1 MLIGCIFLY
10 NLLGWAGLFGVAA
23 SIAFLPLN
31 HFASTAFATTQR
43 RLMAARDRRVSLMS
57 EVLSSVRMIKFMAW
71 ERSFE
76 SRINGVREQEL
87 RAQKQ
92 QFALEVVFDLLWA
105 ISPVVCIV
113 VAFFLCKCL
122 GSN

>member
-1 MLIGCIFLY
+1 
-10 NLLGWAGLFGVAA
+10 
-23 SIAFLPLN
+23 
-31 HFASTAFATTQR
+31 
-43 RLMAARDRRVSLMS
+43 MAARDRRVSLMS

-76 SRINGVREQEL
+76 ARINNVRESEL
-87 RAQKQ
+87 GAQKQ

-113 VAFFLCKCL
+113 VAFFLCTEF
-122 GSN
+122 